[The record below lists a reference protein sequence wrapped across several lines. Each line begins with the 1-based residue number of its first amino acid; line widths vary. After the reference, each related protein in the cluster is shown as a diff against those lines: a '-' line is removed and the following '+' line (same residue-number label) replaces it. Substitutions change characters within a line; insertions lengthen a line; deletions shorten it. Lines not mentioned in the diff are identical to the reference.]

1 MSTGTDQQE
10 EYVLP
15 ESLKKLYEKKAE
27 WAERISLAVFGSLI
41 LGPIVSGLPLTS
53 RQIMLGIV
61 GTAIGYAYA
70 NYLLNKSK

>member
-1 MSTGTDQQE
+1 MSIDTEKQE

-27 WAERISLAVFGSLI
+27 WAERFALALFGSLV

-53 RQIMLGIV
+53 RQVILGV
-61 GTAIGYAYA
+61 VATTASYIYA
-70 NYLLNKSK
+70 NHLLNKTK